1 MDIEPQGG
9 VPVIHNSPEWH
20 ATRAKHVGG
29 SEIAALF
36 DLPTSD
42 RPAYM
47 LTRYALWHVKA
58 GNAPPPHVSG
68 PRPVW
73 GLRIE
78 AAIADAAAEQEIW
91 QIRKGGYV
99 SDPTTPGLGC
109 TLDFIIEQDPDEQ
122 GPGVLETK
130 NVDWMV
136 HRRSWVDG
144 EPPLHILL
152 QLQHQ
157 LAATGYSWG
166 CVAGLIGG
174 NDMRL
179 YRYKARP
186 KLIAN
191 IRRRVRE
198 FWASIAEG
206 REPPVDG
213 SDSASA
219 VLRSLYPE
227 VVDDAIDLSGS
238 NEWPEAV
245 AEFMAAGE
253 ARKEAAVA
261 YDNAKNRVVALL
273 GGHKRGYGSGYSVN
287 TAVSHAIAD
296 RPARPGEIIKG
307 RAETRRY
314 TAKFQEIAA

>member
-1 MDIEPQGG
+1 MNHI
-9 VPVIHNSPEWH
+9 PVEHDSAEWH
-20 ATRAKHVGG
+20 GLRAKHVGG
-29 SEIAALF
+29 SEVAALF

-47 LTRYALWHVKA
+47 LTRFALWHIKA
-58 GNAPPPHVSG
+58 GNAPPPHINN
-68 PRPVW
+68 PRPAW
-73 GLRIE
+73 GLRLE
-78 AAIADAAAEQEIW
+78 QVIADAVAEQELW
-91 QIRKGGYV
+91 AVRKGGYV
-99 SDPTTPGLGC
+99 SDQTTPGLGC
-109 TLDFIIEQDPDEQ
+109 TLDFVIESDPDEQ
-122 GPGVLETK
+122 GPGALETK

-136 HRRSWVDG
+136 HRRSWLDG

-157 LAATGYSWG
+157 LAATGYTWG

-174 NDMRL
+174 NDLKL

-186 KLIAN
+186 KLIAD

-198 FWASIAEG
+198 FWTSIAEG

-219 VLRSLYPE
+219 VLRSLYGE
-227 VVDDAIDLSGS
+227 VIDDAIDMSGS

-245 AEFMAAGE
+245 GEFVLAGE
-253 ARKEAAVA
+253 RRKAANED
-261 YDNAKNRVVALL
+261 YDAAKNRVVSLL
-273 GGHKRGYGSGYSVN
+273 GGHKRAYGSGYSVN
-287 TAVSHAIAD
+287 TAITAATPD
-296 RPARPGEIIKG
+296 RPARPDEIIKG

-314 TAKFQEIAA
+314 TAKFTERPA